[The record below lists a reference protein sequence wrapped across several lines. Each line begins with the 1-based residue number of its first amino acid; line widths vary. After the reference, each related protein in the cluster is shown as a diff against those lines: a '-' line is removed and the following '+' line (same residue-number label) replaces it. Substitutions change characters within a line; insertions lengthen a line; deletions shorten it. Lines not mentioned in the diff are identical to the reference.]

1 MKANTLSFVT
11 ATVLGTGLLVAGAAP
26 TFSHADSGD
35 APTTATPAVGTPDG
49 DAPRWRRD
57 GDGARWHRGGDGPRH
72 EHGDRRGGM
81 ARRQAMMARA
91 AARNPNIAVLMDA
104 HQLERAYRA
113 DGRTKEIP
121 GLYRDLIAKS
131 TDPNLTRLLNQ
142 RLARVEMR
150 EGNKKAAIDALR
162 KNLDA
167 DVARAAAAKPR

>member
-1 MKANTLSFVT
+1 MKTTTLSFVT
-11 ATVLGTGLLVAGAAP
+11 ATLLGAGVLVASAIP
-26 TFSHADSGD
+26 TTSFADAGD
-35 APTTATPAVGTPDG
+35 APPAPAADRPD
-49 DAPRWRRD
+49 
-57 GDGARWHRGGDGPRH
+57 GDGPRWH
-72 EHGDRRGGM
+72 HDGEGRRWGREGGRHGDM
-81 ARRQAMMARA
+81 ARRHAMMERA

-113 DGRTKEIP
+113 DGRVKEIP

-162 KNLDA
+162 RNLDA
-167 DVARAAAAKPR
+167 DVQRAAAAKPR